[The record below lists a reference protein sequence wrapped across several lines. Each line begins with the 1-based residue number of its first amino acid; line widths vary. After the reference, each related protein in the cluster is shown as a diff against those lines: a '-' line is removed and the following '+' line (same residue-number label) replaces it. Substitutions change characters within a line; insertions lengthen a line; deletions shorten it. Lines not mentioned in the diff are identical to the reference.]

1 MHRIGKVVI
10 TVFAAAMAFQ
20 TVAMAAPLDELNE
33 ILTKQAELQQA
44 SLLSETLGLPELG
57 TAIKENGIDF
67 GLKGALSEGTEA
79 TLGMEG
85 EIPQD
90 AYVELGLQADLKEKE
105 WILDAGFGAEGASLG
120 DLTLYGSSDKLSLSV
135 PQLFVG
141 AVSLYAG
148 NLKEQYAGSALEMML
163 GEGTSEQLPEL
174 NMRFYPEASDL
185 EALASLGGGFE
196 AALLQELEG
205 VEEQI
210 QVEKTEEAEGIVYVM
225 TMPTEVIK
233 DVYSVM
239 FEQYLSL
246 IRQSGMVEVTQIYE
260 LEDELELMIDQM
272 FAIMPENLDMNF
284 YTEDG
289 LLKKITYELYMD
301 TSTMAALEQI
311 EGDISYN
318 TQSADEETV
327 YTEELSGEVE
337 EAGTVSSDV
346 AAEEDGAVSEE
357 IMEADVFKG
366 TISYEIIYN
375 DPSNPADSM
384 DINMVMTEETTG
396 ETASVQMQL
405 RTAVEGSVEEKT
417 VALDVT
423 AMEESAYSGT
433 IYTQTFNAETGD
445 FDVKI
450 GFEGKLPESIEINL
464 DSTFTGIEAGRAFTW
479 KLDGLTLEI
488 EGEAIGVTGEV
499 SVSAD
504 PGEIAAPAQERV
516 LLDLTEEELM
526 GLMMEVTQNAQVW
539 AAQFNPETEG
549 LYDSGEYELEEEAYE
564 ETVVGEE
571 ADAVSVIGGADG
583 PTSIYLAGKA
593 S

>member
-1 MHRIGKVVI
+1 MRICWHH
-10 TVFAAAMAFQ
+10 
-20 TVAMAAPLDELNE
+20 
-33 ILTKQAELQQA
+33 QA
-44 SLLSETLGLPELG
+44 
-57 TAIKENGIDF
+57 
-67 GLKGALSEGTEA
+67 
-79 TLGMEG
+79 
-85 EIPQD
+85 
-90 AYVELGLQADLKEKE
+90 
-105 WILDAGFGAEGASLG
+105 
-120 DLTLYGSSDKLSLSV
+120 
-135 PQLFVG
+135 
-141 AVSLYAG
+141 
-148 NLKEQYAGSALEMML
+148 
-163 GEGTSEQLPEL
+163 
-174 NMRFYPEASDL
+174 
-185 EALASLGGGFE
+185 
-196 AALLQELEG
+196 
-205 VEEQI
+205 
-210 QVEKTEEAEGIVYVM
+210 
-225 TMPTEVIK
+225 
-233 DVYSVM
+233 
-239 FEQYLSL
+239 
-246 IRQSGMVEVTQIYE
+246 GMVEVTQVYE

-327 YTEELSGEVE
+327 YTEELSGEVQ

-450 GFEGKLPESIEINL
+450 GFEGSLPESIEINL
-464 DSTFTGIEAGRAFTW
+464 DSTFTEIEAGRAFTW

-488 EGEAIGVTGEV
+488 EGEAIGLTGEV

-504 PGEIAAPAQERV
+504 PGEITAPAQERV

-526 GLMMEVTQNAQVW
+526 GLMMEVTQNVQVW

-583 PTSIYLAGKA
+583 PTSIFLAGKA